1 VVYDEGGA
9 DPNHQEALGR
19 RRVFQKTTVLTEAVE
34 YKNLDAVRLL
44 LEAGANPNVRV
55 EDHDTPLLRAVG
67 QKEEPIVSL
76 LLEHGADP
84 NLVNDQGK
92 TPLMKDAHY
101 GLPSV
106 AQVLLEAGAEEEI
119 RSDAGA
125 TALDLALRRSPSVA
139 LVLWDGG
146 RLIDDPERRRWAAPM
161 VAVAKGQPVTVRTVI
176 ENGADVNRVEHEQT
190 PLLWAVR
197 TNHLKVGRVL
207 LESGANPE
215 DPDLYEDTTPLTLA
229 ADQGKAEF
237 VRLLLNEGADPH
249 MTVGYDENTALIEAA
264 SEGHADVVRA
274 LLDGGADPFY
284 ENKDGRSALDV
295 ARRHREVKVI
305 LEKAQKQ

>member
-1 VVYDEGGA
+1 VAYDEGGA
-9 DPNHQEALGR
+9 DPNHQEALGW

-44 LEAGANPNVRV
+44 LEAGANPNARV

-92 TPLMKDAHY
+92 TPLMKAAHY

-146 RLIDDPERRRWAAPM
+146 RLIDDPERRRWAALM

-197 TNHLKVGRVL
+197 TNHLKVGR
-207 LESGANPE
+207 
-215 DPDLYEDTTPLTLA
+215 
-229 ADQGKAEF
+229 
-237 VRLLLNEGADPH
+237 
-249 MTVGYDENTALIEAA
+249 
-264 SEGHADVVRA
+264 A